1 LRRGFLALAIPHH
14 HDSRLALF
22 RPSVFFS
29 RRLIP
34 EEKMFESPAFAATGA
49 AAPSGT
55 AAFMVQ
61 VFPLILIFVI
71 FYFLLIRPQQ
81 RRAKQ
86 HQAMVQAVKPRDTV
100 ITNGGLIGKVTKV
113 DENEVELEVAQGV
126 RVRVVKS
133 MLTDIRPHGAKPA
146 ND

>member
-1 LRRGFLALAIPHH
+1 
-14 HDSRLALF
+14 
-22 RPSVFFS
+22 
-29 RRLIP
+29 
-34 EEKMFESPAFAATGA
+34 MFETPAFAASPGA
-49 AAPSGT
+49 ASGGT

-61 VFPLILIFVI
+61 IFPLILIFII

-81 RRAKQ
+81 RRVKQ
-86 HQAMVQAVKPRDTV
+86 HQAMVMAVKPRDTA

-113 DENEVELEVAQGV
+113 DENEIELEIAQGV

-133 MLTDIRPHGAKPA
+133 MLSDIRPHGAKPA